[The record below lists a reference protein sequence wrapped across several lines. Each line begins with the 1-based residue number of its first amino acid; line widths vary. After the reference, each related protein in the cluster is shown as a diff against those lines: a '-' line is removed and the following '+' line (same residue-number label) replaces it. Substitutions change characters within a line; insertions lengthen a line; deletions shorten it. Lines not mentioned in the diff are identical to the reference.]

1 MTKCYRLAFSFFCFI
16 LFFQSIP
23 AVSAAPR
30 QLILDVVEV
39 TWPGAKTPDVSRQDV
54 AEAINGEVKRSWKV
68 FTQLDS
74 KGSDSSIE
82 VVLGEVLQ
90 ERYLLAKSLS
100 CSDNNFQTILNE
112 IRSFTYKKLGI
123 SNSERRSLVV
133 LTPPAGCI
141 WLGKASL
148 GDQEKAG
155 LGLVVQ
161 NTANPFVIT
170 HEVGHLLG
178 LGHSNLLR
186 CANGSSDGP
195 WSNTCRAI
203 EYGGSVDVMGNVQ
216 TEGLLSIYHQWRLG
230 LVPAEQIR
238 TSWVSES
245 IELNSLDSINGIR
258 GIFFRDKDAAYW
270 LEYRAASLK
279 QGFKAGLV
287 IYRTDPPPYQF
298 VDTPVQD
305 QAIIGRPG
313 YGLTADIWMLN
324 LDNYIYSQTG
334 QASGSMTLSGTR
346 TFSTYSGNVI
356 ISFSPGS
363 SDSKVK
369 VAILRKSDSTPPPTP
384 VLSDQVKWTS
394 PENSVINEGYEDG
407 ETAISSFEAQI
418 DGKEA
423 KEIVTQNDGTIATY
437 LDPFNQRKLLRVK
450 DLPEGNYEIKIR
462 TKDYWGNVSQWSNSR
477 KILIDRSRPNVGSAI
492 RIENYDK
499 ERVKASLSEFKD
511 LGSGLCQT
519 SIYSNIGF
527 VKQSSEMRENPLFEF
542 GLSENQLGNFET
554 FDCLGNGIM
563 GKFYLSTK
571 YKTMDE
577 VKRTGRWV
585 SVKAGNVLGMRCVGK
600 CTIST
605 SVKDNVTVISGFGK
619 FDVLLS
625 GKQVSK
631 VAESKSVVP
640 RIGANITVGAS
651 SKVMRLSGQDFVVYG
666 LVQSRLEISEIE
678 PVFKTLTT
686 IDSSL
691 DDVTQKLLVKF
702 GFREG
707 DFSNSWKISPME
719 RGTTLLDP
727 SLDLCSATYK
737 SETGRQNRRQVI
749 VTRVKSPYLFL
760 SSEVVKYKD
769 ATAGLAALKELQ
781 ANYEDCLKNKGGVES
796 SGNFVDYSF
805 KSIPASGIKLVDENS
820 RVLVR
825 TQIGQGASA
834 RQLLAIY
841 QFNGEMFTGLYVVR
855 AGEIGF
861 EDSEVI
867 EWFEVAGV
875 LAQRLESKF

>member
-1 MTKCYRLAFSFFCFI
+1 MTRFYRFTLGIFCLI
-16 LFFQSIP
+16 LFFPSIP
-23 AVSAAPR
+23 AASAAPK

-39 TWPGAKTPDVSRQDV
+39 TWQGAKTPNVSRQDV
-54 AEAINGEVKRSWKV
+54 AEAITGEVKRFWKI
-68 FTQLDS
+68 FTRLDS
-74 KGSDSSIE
+74 KEPDSSIE

-90 ERYLLAKSLS
+90 ERYLLAKPLS
-100 CSDNNFQTILNE
+100 CSDETFQRILNE
-112 IRSFTYKKLGI
+112 IRSFAYKKLGI

-133 LTPPAGCI
+133 LTPAAGCI

-230 LVPAEQIR
+230 LVPVEQIR

-270 LEYRAASLK
+270 MEYRAASLK
-279 QGFKAGLV
+279 QGYKAGLV

-313 YGLTADIWMLN
+313 YGVTADIWMLN

-334 QASGSMTLSGTR
+334 QASGSMTLSGSK
-346 TFSTYSGNVI
+346 TFSTYSGNVM
-356 ISFSPGS
+356 ISLSPGS

-369 VAILRKSDSTPPPTP
+369 VEILRKSDITPPPTP
-384 VLSDQVKWTS
+384 VLSEQVKWTS

-423 KEIVTQNDGTIATY
+423 KEILTQNDGTVATY

-450 DLPEGNYEIKIR
+450 DLPEGNYEIRIR

-477 KILIDRSRPNVGSAI
+477 KILIDRSRPYVGNTI
-492 RIENYDK
+492 RIENFDK
-499 ERVKASLSEFKD
+499 ERVKASLSDFKD

-519 SIYSNIGF
+519 SMYSNVGF
-527 VKQSSEMRENPLFEF
+527 VRQSSEIRENPLFEF
-542 GLSENQLGNFET
+542 GVSENQLGNFET

-577 VKRTGRWV
+577 VKRTGRWAL
-585 SVKAGNVLGMRCVGK
+585 VKTGNVLGMRCIGK

-605 SVKDNVTVISGFGK
+605 SVKDNVAVISGNGK
-619 FDVLLS
+619 VDVLLT
-625 GKQVSK
+625 GKLVSK

-640 RIGANITVGAS
+640 RIGTNIAVGAS

-666 LVQSRLEISEIE
+666 FVQSRLEISEIE
-678 PVFKTLTT
+678 PVFRSVTT

-691 DDVTQKLLVKF
+691 NDATQKFLVKF

-707 DFSNSWKISPME
+707 DFSNSWDISPME

-727 SLDLCSATYK
+727 SLDLCSAAYK
-737 SETGRQNRRQVI
+737 SETGRENRRQVI

-781 ANYEDCLKNKGGVES
+781 TNFENCLKNKGGVES

-805 KSIPASGIKLVDENS
+805 NPIPASNVQLVDEKS

-825 TQIGQGASA
+825 AQIGNGVSA
-834 RQLLAIY
+834 RQLFAIY
-841 QFNGEMFTGLYVVR
+841 QFNGELFTGLYVVR

-861 EDSEVI
+861 EDSEVLNWI
-867 EWFEVAGV
+867 EVAGV
-875 LAQRLESKF
+875 LAQRLQTIV